1 MTVTA
6 PKVSFGLYD
15 LEINND
21 STPACTDVQS
31 FSKVMDLKTGNAT
44 TYPIATYEPDFWLLD
59 GKYKFIQ
66 EVAAAVH
73 VGLMSLSMSDAN
85 GDFATAPVLTVDFDQ
100 VHTTDGLILH
110 FAQQSNDY
118 ADSITVT
125 YYDIYG
131 EVICTDNYSPDS
143 WEYEI
148 DKDVVDFKQIVI
160 TFHGTNKPYRYLR
173 LTAIDYGQL
182 IFFTGT
188 AIKQASVVEEIDML
202 SATVPA
208 NSCDLRLYSTDSQFS
223 IVNPTGYY
231 ARLSDR
237 QPLSVYETING
248 NQIFMGRYYLDVWKN
263 VSNTEIE
270 FKCLDAIGVLDRIQ
284 YHGGLWKYE
293 GIKAQYLI
301 DEIMNVAQFPYDLD
315 AELYDVMVMGWIKA
329 CSCREALQ
337 QVAFAIG
344 AYIDCS
350 RSNLVKI
357 RPSIILDGTE
367 ATIHITSA
375 QKGASQSLEQKTLVT
390 GVEITSHNYQEGAET
405 VNLYSGTL
413 AAGFYDIPF
422 SQPVHTLAITGAVIV
437 SSSVNSARIR
447 VTEAGSVTLT
457 GLNYIDNQQLFSST
471 GSFGS
476 YVIPNIVKIDS
487 ATLVNAYNGQTVAD
501 RVYDYYQQRY
511 LQKLKLFAHDTI
523 KTGSV
528 ALIDSIN
535 DSQIRACVE
544 KMSIN
549 LAGGFIIEAAAVG
562 IVE

>member
-15 LEINND
+15 LEINSD
-21 STPACTDVQS
+21 STPSCVDVQP
-31 FSKVMDLKTGNAT
+31 FSKVVDLKTGNAT

-59 GKYKFIQ
+59 GKHKFIQ
-66 EVAAAVH
+66 EVEAAVH
-73 VGLMSLSMSDAN
+73 VGLMSLSMSDASGN
-85 GDFATAPVLTVDFDQ
+85 FDTAPVLTIDFDQ
-100 VHTTDGLILH
+100 VHTSDGLILH

-131 EVICTDNYSPDS
+131 DVICTDTYAPDS

-160 TFHGTNKPYRYLR
+160 IFHSTNKPYRYLR
-173 LTAIDYGQL
+173 LTAINYGQL
-182 IFFTGT
+182 IYFTGT
-188 AIKQASVVEEIDML
+188 AIRAASVVEEISMI
-202 SATVPA
+202 STTVPA
-208 NSCDLRLYSTDSQFS
+208 NSCDLQLYSADAEFS

-231 ARLSDR
+231 ARLSNR

-248 NQIFMGRYYLDVWKN
+248 NPIFMGRYYLDEWKN
-263 VSNTEIE
+263 VSDKEIE
-270 FKCLDAIGVLDRIQ
+270 FKALDAIGILDCIP
-284 YHGGLWKYE
+284 YKGGLWEFE
-293 GIKAQYLI
+293 GIKAQYII
-301 DEIMNVAQFPYDLD
+301 DEIMNAAQIPYDLD
-315 AELYDVMVMGWIKA
+315 ADLYDVMVIGWIKA

-344 AYIDCS
+344 AYVDCS

-357 RPSIILDGTE
+357 MPSIILDGTE
-367 ATIHITSA
+367 ATIPITAA
-375 QKGASQSLEQKTLVT
+375 QKGSKQSLEQKTLVT
-390 GVEITSHNYQEGAET
+390 GVEITSHNYVKGSET

-413 AAGFYDIPF
+413 AVGFYDIPF
-422 SQPVHTLAITGAVIV
+422 SQPVHTLTITGAVII
-437 SSSVNSARIR
+437 SSGVNYARIR
-447 VTEAGSVTLT
+447 VTDAGAVTLT
-457 GLNYIDNQQLFSST
+457 GLNYIDNQRLFSSS

-476 YVIPNIVKIDS
+476 YVIPNVVKIET
-487 ATLVNAYNGQTVAD
+487 ATLISAYNGQAVAD
-501 RVYDYYQQRY
+501 RVYAYYQQRF
-511 LQKLKLFAHDTI
+511 LQKMKLFAHDTI

-549 LAGGFIIEAAAVG
+549 LAGGFIIEAEAVG

>member
-1 MTVTA
+1 
-6 PKVSFGLYD
+6 
-15 LEINND
+15 
-21 STPACTDVQS
+21 
-31 FSKVMDLKTGNAT
+31 
-44 TYPIATYEPDFWLLD
+44 
-59 GKYKFIQ
+59 
-66 EVAAAVH
+66 
-73 VGLMSLSMSDAN
+73 
-85 GDFATAPVLTVDFDQ
+85 
-100 VHTTDGLILH
+100 
-110 FAQQSNDY
+110 
-118 ADSITVT
+118 
-125 YYDIYG
+125 
-131 EVICTDNYSPDS
+131 
-143 WEYEI
+143 
-148 DKDVVDFKQIVI
+148 
-160 TFHGTNKPYRYLR
+160 
-173 LTAIDYGQL
+173 
-182 IFFTGT
+182 
-188 AIKQASVVEEIDML
+188 
-202 SATVPA
+202 
-208 NSCDLRLYSTDSQFS
+208 
-223 IVNPTGYY
+223 
-231 ARLSDR
+231 
-237 QPLSVYETING
+237 
-248 NQIFMGRYYLDVWKN
+248 
-263 VSNTEIE
+263 
-270 FKCLDAIGVLDRIQ
+270 VLDRIQ

-367 ATIHITSA
+367 TTIPITST
-375 QKGASQSLEQKTLVT
+375 QKGSSGQSLEQKTLVT

-413 AAGFYDIPF
+413 TAGFYDIPF

-447 VTEAGSVTLT
+447 VTEAGAVTLT

-535 DSQIRACVE
+535 DSQIRACIE

-549 LAGGFIIEAAAVG
+549 LSGGFIIDAEAVG